1 MIYKL
6 DEIKKQFEINDES
19 KETNL
24 EVVTSSAF

>member
-19 KETNL
+19 NEINL
-24 EVVTSSAF
+24 EVATSSAF

>member
-19 KETNL
+19 KEINL
-24 EVVTSSAF
+24 EVVTSPAF